1 MTEYY
6 FEDFESYSEIFRQ
19 HAVYMAEMMK
29 ALDDEIIGN
38 GLPPVGRAKEL
49 FRMTMDLTY
58 HADQSYKKKFNIESR
73 DCPTFGVVW
82 LFDNFEHGKDFFGHF
97 YFHSFEATL
106 GVNYIMK

>member
-29 ALDDEIIGN
+29 TLDDEIIGN

-58 HADQSYKKKFNIESR
+58 HADQSYKKKFDIEEADFKLTTYMSQDEVISSMR
-73 DCPTFGVVW
+73 TALKDE
-82 LFDNFEHGKDFFGHF
+82 FDRFLDVSNGNK
-97 YFHSFEATL
+97 
-106 GVNYIMK
+106 